1 MGQFAVSYDLGIRVI
16 HLQRLEQVPERRL
29 LGLGAGVSRFP
40 LLIQPTL
47 IAYADGV
54 LVVVAGMGPDQV
66 LMPGLIQL
74 PVTRDIIVVPC
85 EPEPGIVAGN
95 EVLDGEPTVAAYR
108 AAVDDDEI
116 DFTHDCTKKVV
127 MTNVMSDTT
136 NFRIF
141 PICCRF
147 SLINLNI
154 II

>member
-116 DFTHDCTKKVV
+116 DFNDCTKKVV